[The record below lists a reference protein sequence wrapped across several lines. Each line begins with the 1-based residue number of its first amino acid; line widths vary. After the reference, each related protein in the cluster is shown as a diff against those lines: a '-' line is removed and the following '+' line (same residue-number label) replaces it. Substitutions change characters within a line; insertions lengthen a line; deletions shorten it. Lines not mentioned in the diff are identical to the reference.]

1 MRGGAGRIK
10 AKGSPCFID
19 LYLSTVFQ
27 KEESRKHK
35 NKSREE
41 KEETKGR
48 TRETMKRTV
57 GGEASRDQEK
67 YGGKEGVY
75 GLW

>member
-19 LYLSTVFQ
+19 LYLSNVFQ

-35 NKSREE
+35 NKGRAE
-41 KEETKGR
+41 KPRKRR
-48 TRETMKRTV
+48 TRETTKKTV
-57 GGEASRDQEK
+57 GGEAGRDQEK